1 MNNPFVY
8 GNPVDSN
15 LFFGRKTEL
24 RQIVSRILNQGQS
37 TAIVGEPKIG
47 KTSLLNY
54 LMAEENL
61 AALYGNQATNLTFCY
76 MDAQTLGGQ
85 FTQAQFW
92 DRALKELADKG
103 VIPDGSLLAKTYKFC
118 QENHFGTFSLQKFF
132 TELSKVK
139 GRLVLLL
146 DEFDLLLLH
155 PVLNDGEFF
164 GSLRGLASNL
174 SKHALVIIT
183 SSRQSLSQLNEKT
196 QAFNPSGSP
205 YFNFMAE
212 TTLASFT
219 YKETVDFLQK
229 AAPDQFNTVDL
240 KYLFA
245 VSGGHPYLVQ
255 AAAAL
260 LWDSRDYGLVG
271 QQLYDK
277 SRFHFAD
284 TWRVYP
290 IPTRQVLTIATL
302 AQIGAILGQ
311 QEFAVDKLAQD
322 LADLGPEIGELVKA
336 KLIVK
341 EGEGYRVAQ
350 AAMLWWLADELLK
363 TVRQHK
369 PFEQWLKDQ
378 QLVGGVMTQER
389 VNQLSEVVKYV
400 GGLLNQGASTLI
412 EKMAEGFAEGA
423 VKSVVG

>member
-8 GNPVDSN
+8 GNPVDSD
-15 LFFGRKTEL
+15 LFFGCKTEL

-61 AALYGNQATNLTFCY
+61 AALYGNHAANPTFCY

-85 FTQAQFW
+85 FTQTQFW
-92 DRALKELADKG
+92 DRALKELANKG
-103 VIPDGSLLAKTYKFC
+103 AIPADESSLAKTYEFC
-118 QENHFGTFSLQKFF
+118 QENHFDTFSLQKFF

-212 TTLASFT
+212 TTLASFEKT
-219 YKETVDFLQK
+219 EMIDFLQRV
-229 AAPDQFNTVDL
+229 APNKFNGTDL
-240 KYLFA
+240 GYLYQI
-245 VSGGHPYLVQ
+245 SGGHPYLVQ
-255 AAAAL
+255 ASAAC
-260 LWDSRDYGLVG
+260 LWDNSDYMLMSHE
-271 QQLYDK
+271 LYGAV
-277 SRFHFAD
+277 RFHFGD
-284 TWRVYP
+284 TWRVYAT
-290 IPTRQVLTIATL
+290 PTRQVLTFATL
-302 AQIGAILGQ
+302 VQINGILGN
-311 QEFAVDKLAQD
+311 QEFALSNLRQD
-322 LADLGPEIGELVKA
+322 LNNLGPEIGELTKA
-336 KLIVK
+336 RLIVK
-341 EGEGYRVAQ
+341 KNDDYHVAQ
-350 AAMLWWLADELLK
+350 GAMLWWLADELLK
-363 TVRQHK
+363 TVRPDK
-369 PFEQWLKDQ
+369 SFEQWLKDE

-389 VNQLSEVVKYV
+389 VNQLSGVAKHV
-400 GGLLNQGASTLI
+400 GGLLNEGAATLI
-412 EKMAEGFAEGA
+412 KAMAEGA
-423 VKSVVG
+423 VKAVVG